1 LNTYLKDVLKDAEG
15 EAEEVENV
23 EDVETDNVVAEF
35 VNRLVLFNVMVDVKS
50 SSIVVVNSLVVV
62 K

>member
-1 LNTYLKDVLKDAEG
+1 LKTYLKDVLKDVEG

-23 EDVETDNVVAEF
+23 EDVETNNVVAEF
-35 VNRLVLFNVMVDVKS
+35 VNGLVSSNVIVDVKS
-50 SSIVVVNSLVVV
+50 SSIVVVNSLIVV

>member
-1 LNTYLKDVLKDAEG
+1 MKTYLKDVLKDVEG

-50 SSIVVVNSLVVV
+50 SSIVVVNSLLVV

>member
-1 LNTYLKDVLKDAEG
+1 LNTYPEDVLEDAEG
-15 EAEEVENV
+15 EADEV
-23 EDVETDNVVAEF
+23 EDVETDNVIV
-35 VNRLVLFNVMVDVKS
+35 VLDRLVSSNVMVDVKS

>member
-23 EDVETDNVVAEF
+23 KDVKTNNVVAES
-35 VNRLVLFNVMVDVKS
+35 VNGLVLSNVIVDVKS

>member
-1 LNTYLKDVLKDAEG
+1 LNTYFEDVLEDVEG
-15 EAEEVENV
+15 EAKEV
-23 EDVETDNVVAEF
+23 EDVETNNVIAEF
-35 VNRLVLFNVMVDVKS
+35 VNGLVLSNVMVDIKS